1 MTGPL
6 LYFCHA
12 GVADEVGGGLHPPVC
27 FVLLD
32 QFGQLQSLCR
42 DLESLLPVLRV
53 PRTLGL

>member
-42 DLESLLPVLRV
+42 DLEFTVACLASS
-53 PRTLGL
+53 